1 MFLPS
6 PTTDLDRAENDL
18 FDHGYC
24 IVADVLS
31 DTEVATLRARL
42 EEQAAAERCAD
53 LAYEFGEL
61 SRDAGGENF
70 TVRADASTT
79 SPKHQF
85 VGVLINKGAAFR
97 DLVLHPVADRLATV
111 LLGTDWVLSA
121 YDSSFV
127 RPGGPQQALHTDQW
141 WMPRPQRRDQRQRP
155 AGDIRR
161 GEVYGDDDVEADQL
175 ITPVVSCTSAWT
187 LSPFTAEN
195 GATRVVPGSHLSGQE
210 PDPARDYDNEAVSVE
225 APAGSF
231 ILWDAR
237 IWHGMGKNRSDEE
250 RVGLYTVYNAPMS
263 RTQVNWQVA
272 LLPEIRAEASPELLA
287 RLSYKVWGGYYGRV
301 GAADGDMISEDDVI
315 GELA

>member
-1 MFLPS
+1 MPLPG
-6 PTTDLDRAENDL
+6 PTTDLDHAENDL

-31 DTEVATLRARL
+31 QTEIVGLRSRL
-42 EEQAAAERCAD
+42 EEQAAAEREAG

-61 SRDAGGENF
+61 SRDTGGENF
-70 TVRADASTT
+70 TVRADASTMG
-79 SPKHQF
+79 PKHQF
-85 VGVLINKGAAFR
+85 VGVLINKGAVFR
-97 DLVLHPVADRLATV
+97 DLVLHPVAGRLATA
-111 LLGTDWVLSA
+111 LLGADWVLSA
-121 YDSSFV
+121 YDSSLV

-161 GEVYGDDDVEADQL
+161 GEFYGDDDGEPDRL
-175 ITPVVSCTSAWT
+175 ITPAVSCTSAWT

-210 PDPARDYDNEAVSVE
+210 PDPARDYDNEAVSIE

-237 IWHGMGKNRSDEE
+237 LWHGMGKNRSDAE
-250 RVGLYTVYNAPMS
+250 RAGLYTVYNAPMS
-263 RTQVNWQVA
+263 RTQINWQVA
-272 LLPEIRAEASPELLA
+272 LLPQVRAEASPELLA
-287 RLSYKVWGGYYGRV
+287 RLGFKVWGGYYGRV
-301 GAADGDMISEDDVI
+301 GAADGDMISEAEVI
-315 GELA
+315 GELG